1 MKTKKIQE
9 VFLIFFYLFVIGLTT
24 SYNSYSQ
31 QENALILKDNWS
43 IQSSKVINTDGKE
56 ISTIGFSP
64 DGWYSTTVP
73 TTVLYALVKHN
84 VYPNPY
90 YGTNLMK
97 IPGFRYG
104 NWGILDMPKD
114 SPFRVAWWYRT
125 VFELPVNYKG
135 KNLWLNLRGINY
147 KANVWLN
154 GHLIADTT
162 TIEGPYRLYDLDITR
177 SAIAGKRNCL
187 ALEII
192 PPVKGT
198 DLSIRWMEGTRTP
211 PDKDTGIWYDVKVI
225 ATGPLRILHPHII
238 TDLDLPDTSI
248 AHIKIATEIINKS
261 AKPVSGLLQG
271 EIIPVNNIGEGGNSP
286 GGSKIIR
293 FSKKISLLPKA
304 AKVENYALDISNPAL
319 WWPHFYG
326 KQNLYDLKLSVQTK
340 DGKISD
346 VKTMRFGIRKISSFL
361 YTFGPNIHT
370 RVFRINGRKIMVKG
384 ANYTENMMM
393 EHSRA
398 VQEAEA
404 KYMVNMNFNAIR
416 TEGFWGTNYF
426 YKLCD
431 KYGIMIF
438 DGTNCCSIWE
448 RWDHWTSH
456 TAEIAVKS
464 LRDQI
469 IRKRNHPCFVDWL
482 IGSDKSPPVNVEKMY
497 VDIINKYDG
506 TRPYQSNANTDS
518 TAICGNTGLSHDPY
532 PDTYDYLPPST
543 WYGKGKFGKYEFLEF
558 NTEVG
563 PGGEQVPPI
572 ESMRR
577 MMPKQDLWPISKSWD
592 LRLWKV
598 QSHLAKTAFYS
609 RYGRPASVE
618 DYTVKAQVFQ
628 KEAMRA
634 MVEAYRKNKY
644 KSSGIL
650 IYRLNDGW
658 PSLCYQLFDYY
669 LRPDGAF
676 YGVQQAFE
684 PLHVQYSY
692 DDGSIFVVNGL
703 YEAFKNLKVTARI
716 YDFGMKEKYS
726 NTSTISIGPDANK
739 PVFTVP
745 LIKGLTSVY
754 FLRLALRNDSG
765 KLISSNFY
773 WLSSKGDQK
782 ADFRDLM
789 KLPPVSL
796 DVSATLK
803 TEGNNSIGHISIKN
817 PTSNL
822 AFFINPTVIK
832 GPNGSQVLP
841 AFWSSNYIS
850 LLPGEK
856 RDLTVKFNTAKLNG
870 HQPYLMIEGWNIKP
884 KEIFLQSPNKDV
896 TPEFKYVDLKLPERV
911 QIGQEFNVS
920 VIVKN
925 SAISGNVLLKAPQFL
940 YIDQQPTTYRRV
952 ALGPGEVKKLIWH
965 SIRIKNSGEHEIRV
979 GNSLSERILV
989 TR

>member
-9 VFLIFFYLFVIGLTT
+9 VFLIFFCLFIIGLTT

-31 QENALILKDNWS
+31 QRKALILKDNWS

-56 ISTIGFSP
+56 ISTIGFPP
-64 DGWYSTTVP
+64 DGWYYTTVP
-73 TTVLYALVKHN
+73 TTVLYALVKNN

-97 IPGFRYG
+97 IPGFLIHHQYL
-104 NWGILDMPKD
+104 WDMPKD
-114 SPFRVAWWYRT
+114 TPFSVPWWYRT
-125 VFELPVNYKG
+125 VFNLPANYKG
-135 KNLWLNLRGINY
+135 KYLWLKLHGINY
-147 KANVWLN
+147 KANIWLN
-154 GHLIADTT
+154 GHLIADTSA
-162 TIEGPYRLYDLDITR
+162 IEGPYRLYNLDITR
-177 SAIAGKRNCL
+177 SAVAGRKNCL

-192 PPVKGT
+192 PPLKGT
-198 DLSIRWMEGTRTP
+198 DLSIRWMEGTQMP
-211 PDKDTGIWYDVKVI
+211 PDRDTGVWYDVKII
-225 ATGPLRILHPHII
+225 ATGALRLRHPHII
-238 TDLDLPDTSI
+238 TDLDLPDTSV
-248 AHIKIATEIINKS
+248 AHIKVATEIINKS
-261 AKPVSGLLQG
+261 AKAVSGLLQG
-271 EIIPVNNIGEGGNSP
+271 EIMPVNNIGEGGNSP

-293 FSKKISLLPKA
+293 FSKEISLPPET
-304 AKVENYALDISNPAL
+304 AKVENYALNISNPAL

-346 VKTMRFGIRKISSFL
+346 VKTVRFGIRKVSSFL

-370 RVFRINGRKIMVKG
+370 RIFRVNGRKIMVKG

-393 EHSRA
+393 EHSP
-398 VQEAEA
+398 VMQEAEA

-426 YKLCD
+426 YDLCD

-448 RWDHWTSH
+448 RWDRWTNH
-456 TAEIAVKS
+456 TAEIAKES

-518 TAICGNTGLSHDPY
+518 TAICGYTGLSHDPY

-577 MMPKQDLWPISKSWD
+577 MMPEKDLWPISKSWN
-592 LRLWKV
+592 LRLWKT
-598 QSHLAKTAFYS
+598 QSHLARTAFYS

-634 MVEAYRKNKY
+634 MIEAYRKNKY

-650 IYRLNDGW
+650 IYRLNAGW

-692 DDGSIFVVNGL
+692 DDSSIFVVNGL
-703 YEAFKNLKVTARI
+703 YKAFKKLRVTARVF
-716 YDFGMKEKYS
+716 DFDMKEKYS
-726 NTSTISIGPDANK
+726 NTSIINIGPDGKKSAFK
-739 PVFTVP
+739 IPK
-745 LIKGLTSVY
+745 IKDLTSVY
-754 FLRLALRNDSG
+754 FLRLRLENSSG

-773 WLSSKGDQK
+773 WLSTKGDQK

-789 KLPPVSL
+789 KLLPVNL
-796 DVSATLK
+796 DVSAKLENK
-803 TEGNNSIGHISIKN
+803 RKISVAHISIKN
-817 PTSNL
+817 PTNGL
-822 AFFINPTVIK
+822 AFFINPMIIK
-832 GPNGSQVLP
+832 GLNGSQVLP
-841 AFWSSNYIS
+841 AFWNSNYFS

-870 HQPYLMIEGWNIKP
+870 QKPYLMIEGWNIKP
-884 KEIFLQSPNKDV
+884 KEISLQSPNKDV
-896 TPEFKYVDLKLPERV
+896 TPEFKYISLKFRKRARAGER
-911 QIGQEFNVS
+911 FDVS
-920 VIVKN
+920 VIVEN
-925 SAISGNVLLKAPQFL
+925 SAASGNVLLKAPQFL
-940 YIDQQPTTYRRV
+940 YIDQKPTTYRRV

-965 SIRIKNSGEHEIRV
+965 SIRIKNPGKHKIRV
-979 GNSLSERILV
+979 GNSLSESLSV